1 MGQRMDELS
10 VLGIMWNKNVDNF
23 TQTCVEHNSN

>member
-1 MGQRMDELS
+1 MGQRVDELR

-23 TQTCVEHNSN
+23 TQALCRTQFH